1 MAFLTPEKRIS
12 EATKG
17 DDYNNKKLKDKVA
30 ELYRHL
36 TVYIE
41 MRKAYVCISRD
52 EQSIYYNMQRLL
64 EQQEAQG

>member
-1 MAFLTPEKRIS
+1 MAFLTPEQRIS

-36 TVYIE
+36 QHIYI
-41 MRKAYVCISRD
+41 
-52 EQSIYYNMQRLL
+52 
-64 EQQEAQG
+64 

>member
-36 TVYIE
+36 TVY
-41 MRKAYVCISRD
+41 RD
-52 EQSIYYNMQRLL
+52 EESIYMYKQR
-64 EQQEAQG
+64 